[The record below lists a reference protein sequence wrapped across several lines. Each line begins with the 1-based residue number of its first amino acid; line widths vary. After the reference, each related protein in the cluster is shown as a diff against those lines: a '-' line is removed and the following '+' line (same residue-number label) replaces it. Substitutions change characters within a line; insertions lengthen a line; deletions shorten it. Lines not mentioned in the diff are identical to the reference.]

1 MVPECRHGRLSIPGK
16 TFELL
21 ALPAHILG
29 LVPAGSDTDQVLS
42 RAGGCTLAPLEDGQQ
57 VRAALEAI
65 IATCLHSRMSVS
77 REWSQLERYERR
89 QIAGQFAAGLERICG
104 ITAEGRP

>member
-1 MVPECRHGRLSIPGK
+1 
-16 TFELL
+16 
-21 ALPAHILG
+21 
-29 LVPAGSDTDQVLS
+29 
-42 RAGGCTLAPLEDGQQ
+42 
-57 VRAALEAI
+57 
-65 IATCLHSRMSVS
+65 MSVS